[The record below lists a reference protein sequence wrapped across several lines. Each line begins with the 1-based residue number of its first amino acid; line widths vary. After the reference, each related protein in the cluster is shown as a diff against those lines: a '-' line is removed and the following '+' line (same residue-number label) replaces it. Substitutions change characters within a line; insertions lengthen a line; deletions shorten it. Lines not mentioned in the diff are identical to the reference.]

1 LDRCIH
7 PLKQRVRTRLK
18 LSLTNNICGN
28 KSVHQVATMKT
39 LLETIDLRKTYQIGK
54 IDVEALRGVNL
65 RIREGELVAIMGPS
79 GCGKS
84 TLMHVLGAMTKPTSG
99 QVLID
104 GGNISTMD
112 DGQLTEIR
120 RKKIGFVFQKFNLL
134 PTLTARANIQVARH
148 IHGGGGEDYDQ
159 HLAETLQ
166 LLMIEQKMGRKPSEL
181 SGGEQQRVAIARAVA
196 NRPSIVLADEPTGS
210 LDSKNS
216 EIVLNMFRELN
227 RRFKQT
233 IILVTHNPELVE
245 YTDRLVEMRDG
256 VVVSDNDPLLADGKK
271 ELAQPVR
278 SA

>member
-1 LDRCIH
+1 
-7 PLKQRVRTRLK
+7 
-18 LSLTNNICGN
+18 
-28 KSVHQVATMKT
+28 MKI
-39 LLETIDLRKTYQIGK
+39 LLETIDLRKIYQVGK
-54 IDVEALRGVNL
+54 IEVEALRGVSL

-84 TLMHVLGAMTKPTSG
+84 TLMHVLGAMTKPTEG

-104 GGNISTMD
+104 GRDISTMND
-112 DGQLTEIR
+112 AQLTEIR

-134 PTLTARANIQVARH
+134 PTLTARTNIEVARH
-148 IHGGGGEDYDQ
+148 LHGADAKKHDE
-159 HLAETLQ
+159 HLAEILQ

-196 NRPSIVLADEPTGS
+196 NRPAIVLADEPTGS

-227 RRFKQT
+227 RKFNQT

-245 YTDRLVEMRDG
+245 YTDRLIEMRDG
-256 VVVSDNDPLLADGKK
+256 VIVSDNDPVPLDSES
-271 ELAQPVR
+271 ELTQPLI
-278 SA
+278 